1 MSDLFENG
9 NRRDFLRKTAYVVP
23 AIMSVNVALASARA
37 GSLDPI
43 QQRAKGASTNRG
55 SRDGERVERRSDREK

>member
-1 MSDLFENG
+1 
-9 NRRDFLRKTAYVVP
+9 
-23 AIMSVNVALASARA
+23 MSVNVALASARA

-43 QQRAKGASTNRG
+43 QQRAKGDSTNRG